1 MLKREGYA
9 PERVVVAIKELART
23 AIMPGLL
30 ARHERAPGKIAREEI
45 TGLMV
50 RCCIEAY
57 YDEMP
62 SARAAHTGWSDL
74 ATRPC
79 AICLRA

>member
-30 ARHERAPGKIAREEI
+30 ARHELAPGKIAREEI
-45 TGLMV
+45 TDLMV

-57 YDEMP
+57 YDEMR
-62 SARAAHTGWSDL
+62 SARAAHTG
-74 ATRPC
+74 
-79 AICLRA
+79 